1 MEATGSRLSVCE
13 FWAIR
18 AGIVT
23 LLTLHRPDDTLRFFP
38 AEESSVSANDR
49 FDLTVIGSG
58 PGGYVAA
65 IRAAQLGLKTA
76 VIEKYKLPGGTC
88 LHWGC
93 IPTKALLHS
102 AEVLETARTAGGY
115 GVKVEGAELDLDGVH
130 KHRRKTVT
138 TNAKGVAFLFK
149 KNGITLIR
157 GTGRLAGPGTVE
169 VTPEEGDPVTVRSG
183 KIILATGSV
192 VREMPGMEFDGERII
207 SSDHALELDHI
218 PESMLVLGA
227 GAVGVEFAS
236 IYATFGSKVTLVEL
250 LPNLVPLEDPDL
262 GKELEKAFRKRKIDV
277 HTGTRVRSVEK
288 TGGGVKVLADKDG
301 ETVEMEAEVL
311 LVAVGRSP
319 VTSGLGLEKTGVV
332 LDGPFIEVDGMM
344 QTGEPGVYAIGD
356 IVKTQA
362 LAHVASHEGM
372 VAAEH
377 AAGLSPHAMD
387 YDKIPSCTYSS
398 PEIASVGL
406 TEQAAKDRGYD
417 IAVGTFPFTANGKA
431 KIIGDSRGFIKIVS
445 DKKYDEV
452 LGVHIIGPHAT
463 ELISEASAA
472 VSLEATT
479 AALFHAVHAHPTLAE
494 AMHEA
499 ALNVHGRSIHI

>member
-1 MEATGSRLSVCE
+1 M
-13 FWAIR
+13 
-18 AGIVT
+18 
-23 LLTLHRPDDTLRFFP
+23 
-38 AEESSVSANDR
+38 SANEQ
-49 FDLTVIGSG
+49 FDLTIIGSG

-102 AEVLETARTAGGY
+102 AEVLETTRTAGGY
-115 GVKVEGAELDLDGVH
+115 GVKVQNAELDLPGVH
-130 KHRRKTVT
+130 KHRKKTVI

-149 KNGITLIR
+149 KNGITLIQ
-157 GTGRLAGPGTVE
+157 GTGRLAGSGAVE
-169 VTPEEGDPVTVRSG
+169 VTPEQGDPFTVKSG

-192 VREMPGMEFDGERII
+192 VREMPGMEFDGKSII
-207 SSDHALELDHI
+207 SSDHALELDRI

-262 GKELEKAFRKRKIDV
+262 GQELEKAFKKRKIEV
-277 HTGTRVRSVEK
+277 HTGTRVQSVEK
-288 TGGGVKVLADKDG
+288 VDGGVKIQAEKDG
-301 ETVEMEAEVL
+301 EAVEMSAEVL
-311 LVAVGRSP
+311 LVAVGRNA
-319 VTSGLGLEKTGVV
+319 VTSGLGLEGTGVV
-332 LDGPFIEVDGMM
+332 MDGPFIQVDAMM

-356 IVKTQA
+356 IVKTPA
-362 LAHVASHEGM
+362 LAHVASHEG
-372 VAAEH
+372 VIAAEH
-377 AAGLSPHAMD
+377 AAGGTPHPID

-406 TEQAAKDRGYD
+406 SEQEAKDRGYEV
-417 IAVGTFPFTANGKA
+417 AVGSFPFTANGKA
-431 KIIGDSRGFIKIVS
+431 KIIGDARGFVKIVS
-445 DKKYDEV
+445 DKKYDEI

-463 ELISEASAA
+463 ELISEAIAA

-479 AALFHAVHAHPTLAE
+479 EALFHAVHAHPTLAE

-499 ALNVHGRSIHI
+499 ALGVHGRSIHI

>member
-1 MEATGSRLSVCE
+1 M
-13 FWAIR
+13 
-18 AGIVT
+18 
-23 LLTLHRPDDTLRFFP
+23 
-38 AEESSVSANDR
+38 SANEQ
-49 FDLTVIGSG
+49 FDLTIIGSG

-102 AEVLETARTAGGY
+102 AEVLETTRTAGGY
-115 GVKVEGAELDLDGVH
+115 GVKVQNAELDLPGVH
-130 KHRRKTVT
+130 KHRKKTVI

-149 KNGITLIR
+149 KNGITLIQ
-157 GTGRLAGPGTVE
+157 GTGRLAGAGAVE
-169 VTPEEGDPVTVRSG
+169 VTPEQGDPFTVKSG

-192 VREMPGMEFDGERII
+192 VREMPGMEFDGKSII
-207 SSDHALELDHI
+207 SSDHALELDRI

-262 GKELEKAFRKRKIDV
+262 GQELEKAFKKRKIEV
-277 HTGTRVRSVEK
+277 HTGTRVQSVK
-288 TGGGVKVLADKDG
+288 KVDGGVKIKAEKDG
-301 ETVEMEAEVL
+301 EAVEMSTEVL
-311 LVAVGRSP
+311 LVAVGRNA
-319 VTSGLGLEKTGVV
+319 VTSGLGLEGTGVV
-332 LDGPFIEVDGMM
+332 MDGPFIQVDGMM

-356 IVKTQA
+356 IVKTPA
-362 LAHVASHEGM
+362 LAHVASHEG
-372 VAAEH
+372 VIAAEH
-377 AAGLSPHAMD
+377 AAGGSPHPID

-406 TEQAAKDRGYD
+406 SEQEAKDRGYEV
-417 IAVGTFPFTANGKA
+417 AVGSFPFTANGKA
-431 KIIGDSRGFIKIVS
+431 KIIGDARGFVKIVS
-445 DKKYDEV
+445 DKKYDEI

-463 ELISEASAA
+463 ELISEAIAA
-472 VSLEATT
+472 VNLEATT
-479 AALFHAVHAHPTLAE
+479 EALFHAVHAHPTLAE

-499 ALNVHGRSIHI
+499 ALGVHGRSIHI

>member
-1 MEATGSRLSVCE
+1 M
-13 FWAIR
+13 
-18 AGIVT
+18 
-23 LLTLHRPDDTLRFFP
+23 
-38 AEESSVSANDR
+38 SANER
-49 FDLTVIGSG
+49 FDLIVIGSG

-102 AEVLETARTAGGY
+102 AEVLESARTAGGY
-115 GVKVEGAELDLDGVH
+115 GVKIAGAELDLPGVH
-130 KHRRKTVT
+130 KHRKKTVI

-149 KNGITLIR
+149 KNGIQLIQ
-157 GTGRLAGPGTVE
+157 GTGTLAGSGAVQ
-169 VTPEEGDPVTVRSG
+169 VTPAEGDPFTVKAG

-192 VREMPGMEFDGERII
+192 VREMPGMEFDGKSII
-207 SSDHALELDHI
+207 SSDHALELDRI
-218 PESMLVLGA
+218 PETMLVLGA

-262 GKELEKAFRKRKIDV
+262 GQELEKAFKKRKIDI
-277 HTGTRVRSVEK
+277 HTGTRVQSVEK
-288 TGGGVKVLADKDG
+288 VDGGVKVQAEKDG
-301 ETVEMEAEVL
+301 ETVEMTAEVM
-311 LVAVGRSP
+311 LVAVGRLP
-319 VTSGLGLEKTGVV
+319 VTSNLGLEGTGVV
-332 LDGPFIEVDGMM
+332 MDGPFIQVDSMM

-362 LAHVASHEGM
+362 LAHVASHEG
-372 VAAEH
+372 VIAAEH
-377 AAGLSPHAMD
+377 AAGGSPHPIN

-406 TEQAAKDRGYD
+406 SEQEAKDRGYD
-417 IAVGTFPFTANGKA
+417 VAVGSFPFTANGKA
-431 KIIGDSRGFIKIVS
+431 KIIGDPRGFVKIVS
-445 DKKYDEV
+445 DRKYDEV

-463 ELISEASAA
+463 ELISEAIVA
-472 VSLEATT
+472 VNLEATT
-479 AALFHAVHAHPTLAE
+479 ESLFHAVHAHPTLAE

-499 ALNVHGRSIHI
+499 ALGVHGRSIHI

>member
-1 MEATGSRLSVCE
+1 
-13 FWAIR
+13 
-18 AGIVT
+18 
-23 LLTLHRPDDTLRFFP
+23 
-38 AEESSVSANDR
+38 VSANEQ
-49 FDLTVIGSG
+49 FDLTIIGSG

-102 AEVLETARTAGGY
+102 AEVLETTRTAGGY
-115 GVKVEGAELDLDGVH
+115 GVKVEGAELDLNGVH
-130 KHRRKTVT
+130 KHRKKTVI

-149 KNGITLIR
+149 KNGIRLIQ

-169 VTPEEGDPVTVRSG
+169 VTPDQGEPFTVKSG

-192 VREMPGMEFDGERII
+192 VREMPGMEFDGKSII
-207 SSDHALELDHI
+207 SSDHALELDRV
-218 PESMLVLGA
+218 PESMIVLGA

-262 GKELEKAFRKRKIDV
+262 GQELEKAFRKRKIEI
-277 HTGTRVRSVEK
+277 HTGTRVHTVEK
-288 TGGGVKVLADKDG
+288 TDDGVIIQADKDG
-301 ETVEMEAEVL
+301 ETVEMTAEVL
-311 LVAVGRSP
+311 LVAVGRNP
-319 VTSGLGLEKTGVV
+319 VTTGLGLKGTGVV
-332 LDGPFIEVDGMM
+332 MDGPFIQVDGMM
-344 QTGEPGVYAIGD
+344 QTGEPGIYAIGD

-362 LAHVASHEGM
+362 LAHVASHEG
-372 VAAEH
+372 VIAAEH
-377 AAGLSPHAMD
+377 AAGGSPHPMN

-406 TEQAAKDRGYD
+406 SEQEAKDRGYEV
-417 IAVGTFPFTANGKA
+417 AVGSFPFTANGKA
-431 KIIGDSRGFIKIVS
+431 KIIGDPRGFIKIVS

-479 AALFHAVHAHPTLAE
+479 EALFHAVHAHPTLAE

-499 ALNVHGRSIHI
+499 ALGVHGRSIHI